1 VLEHAGDVAF
11 GGPVDLWRTCDLDR
25 EVVLGSVRELLG
37 DLERVREE
45 VALGVTQVGA
55 VEPYVALVEEAVEG
69 EPASGRAT
77 SAKAGVDRQ
86 WLGTEICSQPSVS
99 YEGSVKARR
108 NASSERAAR
117 QVPPRS
123 RTAE

>member
-1 VLEHAGDVAF
+1 MLEHAGDVAF
-11 GGPVDLWRTCDLDR
+11 GRPVALWRARDLDR

-69 EPASGRAT
+69 EPASVAPPGGAW
-77 SAKAGVDRQ
+77 SNV
-86 WLGTEICSQPSVS
+86 
-99 YEGSVKARR
+99 
-108 NASSERAAR
+108 ER
-117 QVPPRS
+117 
-123 RTAE
+123 